1 MLPKFEPTWVGLV
14 VLTWDQGVCFS
25 LRFEVRLSLVQIPD
39 EFITRFGNELDN
51 VATITVPDGR
61 EWDMELKKCGGQV
74 FFCNNW
80 QHFAEYY
87 SISYG
92 CYLDFKY
99 EGNSNFVVVIYDP
112 TFVEISYPFK
122 TSSTNG
128 DQSIKGPNS
137 DSKRANCAV
146 GEFNPKNPYFHS
158 KSIKGI
164 FAYVPSGFAKKYL
177 MLMVPFIGF
186 SKFARE
192 NNLLEGVTYVFE
204 LIKRKP
210 VVVVLQVTAS
220 CTPPQ
225 GRSSQSLTE
234 KEVRES
240 EHFKMDILPS
250 PIHDKEIRIS
260 DEFITRFGIELKN
273 VATVTA
279 TDGRDWRMRLKKHGN
294 DIFFYNEWQEFA
306 KYYSLGCGCYLSF
319 KYEGNSKFSVV
330 IFDVTSVEIC
340 YPLKTPSTNGETNTQ
355 CPTPRKSSRVE
366 TIGSQV
372 IKLKIRFGHAFK
384 SAEVA
389 ANEFNPKNPY
399 FWLKNVTA
407 KFAQKYLMPNVPI
420 ALQNSQ
426 GKHWKVHCIL
436 YNPKS
441 FS

>member
-1 MLPKFEPTWVGLV
+1 MQV
-14 VLTWDQGVCFS
+14 
-25 LRFEVRLSLVQIPD
+25 FEVRFSLVQIPD

-51 VATITVPDGR
+51 VATITVPGGR

-87 SISYG
+87 SISYS

-99 EGNSNFVVVIYDP
+99 EENSNFVVVIYDP

-122 TSSTNG
+122 TPSTNG

-137 DSKRANCAV
+137 DSKRANCAA

-177 MLMVPFIGF
+177 MLMVLFMLQNYQGKQWEVYCILNTKGNSSMRITSGF

-192 NNLLEGVTYVFE
+192 NNLSEGVTW
-204 LIKRKP
+204 
-210 VVVVLQVTAS
+210 
-220 CTPPQ
+220 PPQ

-240 EHFKMDILPS
+240 EHFKMAILPS

-279 TDGRDWRMRLKKHGN
+279 PDGRDWRMRLKKHGN
-294 DIFFYNEWQEFA
+294 YIFFYNEWQEFA
-306 KYYSLGCGCYLSF
+306 KYYSLGYGCYLSF
-319 KYEGNSKFSVV
+319 KYEGNSKFSVI

-366 TIGSQV
+366 TSGSQV

-384 SAEVA
+384 NAEVA

-399 FWLKNVTA
+399 FCSKIAKRNLVNVTA

-426 GKHWKVHCIL
+426 GKHWKVHCVL